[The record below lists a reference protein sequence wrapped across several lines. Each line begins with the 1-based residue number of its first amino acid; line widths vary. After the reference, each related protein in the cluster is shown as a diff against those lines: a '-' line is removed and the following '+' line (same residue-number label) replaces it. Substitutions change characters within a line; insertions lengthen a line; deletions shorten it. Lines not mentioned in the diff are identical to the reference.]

1 MLTHPSGG
9 NSTATTIPATDEEA
23 LANARRGTQEAN
35 ASNGIM
41 PAGQSAA
48 TRPAPP
54 VRVNSIP
61 LLTPPEKIRKT
72 HSIPPPIDQLSSASK
87 MSPPESV
94 VAPLVAVKTDPEHQC
109 DQEKRRRR
117 RKRKA
122 APADMPQA
130 PSEPLRHDQP
140 PSGMPACAVEG
151 TMEHQEPGAVDPA
164 AEPQDTPGAPAAG
177 TSTEEHT
184 EQTGLPA
191 LQTHTPPAP
200 PDPAEPTPHA
210 LITPTHD
217 GDGPGDGGQSV
228 APPLPMV
235 PVESTAKVP
244 KGLPDATP
252 KQAPAPMQA
261 AKKSAARPPSEK
273 VHSPGTP
280 VYAKAEEVPTVNEL
294 TGDPSQ
300 AARANLMRANT
311 ASQGTPSAAR
321 TPATVTAAASPEKN
335 KTQDQGDE
343 LEQALDKEIE
353 QNGGEGA
360 PDDFSQHL
368 DGLFNG
374 IEATEAPKRPAPPE
388 PKPPTPVKT
397 EPASPDKPMEE
408 PEQRKEDAD
417 IPKRR
422 REKTPAEKAAHA
434 RFMRFSRSFERLLYG
449 SKICVL
455 CV

>member
-1 MLTHPSGG
+1 
-9 NSTATTIPATDEEA
+9 
-23 LANARRGTQEAN
+23 
-35 ASNGIM
+35 
-41 PAGQSAA
+41 
-48 TRPAPP
+48 
-54 VRVNSIP
+54 
-61 LLTPPEKIRKT
+61 
-72 HSIPPPIDQLSSASK
+72 
-87 MSPPESV
+87 
-94 VAPLVAVKTDPEHQC
+94 
-109 DQEKRRRR
+109 
-117 RKRKA
+117 
-122 APADMPQA
+122 
-130 PSEPLRHDQP
+130 
-140 PSGMPACAVEG
+140 
-151 TMEHQEPGAVDPA
+151 
-164 AEPQDTPGAPAAG
+164 
-177 TSTEEHT
+177 
-184 EQTGLPA
+184 
-191 LQTHTPPAP
+191 
-200 PDPAEPTPHA
+200 
-210 LITPTHD
+210 
-217 GDGPGDGGQSV
+217 
-228 APPLPMV
+228 MV

-360 PDDFSQHL
+360 ADDFSQHL
-368 DGLFNG
+368 EGLFNG